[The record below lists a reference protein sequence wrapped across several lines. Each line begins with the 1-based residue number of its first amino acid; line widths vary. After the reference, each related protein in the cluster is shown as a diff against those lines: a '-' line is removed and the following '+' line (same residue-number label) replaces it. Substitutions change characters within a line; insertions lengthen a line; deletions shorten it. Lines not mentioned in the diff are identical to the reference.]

1 MCVDMIMFPFGS
13 MILIGCVTDH
23 MFTAA
28 DSSTIKCLVAPEYEK
43 AHVTALSNLIVL
55 KMVFAIE
62 SSCRLLAW
70 TMRCLDVA
78 RVVACRGS
86 CEIWS
91 LLALVPRAS
100 LL

>member
-1 MCVDMIMFPFGS
+1 

-55 KMVFAIE
+55 KMVFAIV
-62 SSCRLLAW
+62 SSCRLLVLMMCCHAAES
-70 TMRCLDVA
+70 M
-78 RVVACRGS
+78 VVCYGCCR
-86 CEIWS
+86 I
-91 LLALVPRAS
+91 
-100 LL
+100 